1 MKSELI
7 EKQLRLYLFLED
19 PTNQKKLLDSAYAIK
34 NEDNDNNSIKFE
46 SVLYEP
52 EVDIKTEPDILE
64 MNQYFSS
71 ENIKFNSNFLNLYW
85 LVLLNNQFELQ
96 LMKI

>member
-34 NEDNDNNSIKFE
+34 NEDNDNNSIKLE